1 MTALIETQ
9 NLTFHYQNTEKNLLE
24 AVTISFEE
32 GTFTALLGSNG
43 SGKSTL
49 LKQFNGLLTPNEGAV
64 FVLGNK
70 TSEHENWLT
79 IRQNVGLVFQNPEN
93 QIVSTIVE
101 EDVAFAL
108 ENLGVKRET
117 IRQRVNEALQMV
129 DMYDYRLHPPYKLSG
144 GQKQRVAIASI
155 LAMRPRCI
163 LFDEATSMLDPQGR
177 AEILAIIRRL
187 NKEYGVTIIMI
198 THLMEEV
205 IDADRILILD
215 KGTVVYD
222 DSPYTVFQHVAAIEK
237 LGLTVPVVTKL
248 ADRLKQ
254 KGIHLSEQTL
264 LTKEDFA
271 EAIKQYMEGHHGT
284 IEN

>member
-1 MTALIETQ
+1 MSALIETQ
-9 NLTFHYQNTEKNLLE
+9 NLIYRYRAASENLLKE
-24 AVTISFEE
+24 VNLAFDAGSF
-32 GTFTALLGSNG
+32 TVVLGANG

-49 LKQFNGLLTPNEGAV
+49 LKHFNGLILPTSGS
-64 FVLGNK
+64 VLINSQD
-70 TSEHENWLT
+70 TANRENWLD

-108 ENLGVKRET
+108 ENLGVDRKEIRKR
-117 IRQRVNEALQMV
+117 V
-129 DMYDYRLHPPYKLSG
+129 DESLKTVGMYAYRLHPPYKLSG

-177 AEILAIIRRL
+177 KEIMAIIRTL
-187 NKEYGVTIIMI
+187 NKQYGVTIIMI

-205 IDADRILILD
+205 IGTDRIVVLD

-222 DSPYTVFQHVAAIEK
+222 DLPQEVFQHVEDIEK
-237 LGLTVPVVTKL
+237 LGLTVPIVTKL
-248 ADRLKQ
+248 ADLLK
-254 KGIHLSEQTL
+254 KEGVCLSEDTL
-264 LTKEDFA
+264 LDESQFTQA
-271 EAIKQYMEGHHGT
+271 VKQYMEGKNGT
-284 IEN
+284 FKD